1 MLLHVVCLQV
11 HQIAV
16 QLFHTSTGCMW
27 ASQWTVVVYVSTLN
41 CTQDACSVIANRHA
55 STAPVA
61 VWLLLIAG
69 SMFKHQDSFWQDYI
83 AIVSLHL
90 AVRLYD
96 RRMSLQRGHS
106 QSPSGRSWPQWVSC
120 FIPTSL
126 KTDTMQPRTGTERCC
141 SCCTACQHQAY
152 CAVVMCS
159 GALASLWL
167 CLSLWQHFADV
178 TGLLQAPV
186 LNVLRRFACTFSQS

>member
-1 MLLHVVCLQV
+1 MSVHSTALRTHAVSLLNG
-11 HQIAV
+11 
-16 QLFHTSTGCMW
+16 HT
-27 ASQWTVVVYVSTLN
+27 
-41 CTQDACSVIANRHA
+41 

-69 SMFKHQDSFWQDYI
+69 SMFKHQNSFWQDYI

-126 KTDTMQPRTGTERCC
+126 KIDTMQPRTGTERCC
-141 SCCTACQHQAY
+141 SCCTACQHQAH
-152 CAVVMCS
+152 CAVVICS